1 MKEEM
6 KKEALVRIKELTE
19 NLHLNPKIYRYF
31 EEDRLYYSYWAIEG
45 IWGCIDKIGYD
56 PRYAEAVKKIEKQ
69 LEILVYHVIET
80 KTGNQSVLS
89 MLYVS
94 SYKEDWEGEKPDG
107 NYIYACVCDAD
118 SPDDYELGSIKLSS
132 NNGALLRIG

>member
-1 MKEEM
+1 MKEKM
-6 KKEALVRIKELTE
+6 KKEAFSRIKTLTE
-19 NLHLNPKIYRYF
+19 NLNLNPKVYKYF
-31 EEDRLYYSYWAIEG
+31 EEGKLYYSYWAIEG
-45 IWGCIDKIGYD
+45 IWGYIDKIGYD
-56 PRYAEAVKKIEKQ
+56 PRYAEAVNKIEKK

-80 KTGNQSVLS
+80 KTEDRTILS

-94 SYKEDWEGEKPDG
+94 PYEEDWDEEKPSG

-132 NNGALLRIG
+132 DNGALIRIG